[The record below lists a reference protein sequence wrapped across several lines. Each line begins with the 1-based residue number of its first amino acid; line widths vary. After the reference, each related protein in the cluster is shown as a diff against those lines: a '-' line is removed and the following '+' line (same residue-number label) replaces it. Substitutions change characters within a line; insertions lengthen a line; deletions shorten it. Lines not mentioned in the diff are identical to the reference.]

1 MKKKNYITPNLII
14 VSIATD
20 SLVLAGSGGDT
31 QSVNNCQYITIREMA
46 SSLVNTAALLL
57 MMMTIMI
64 MIWNGTGNG
73 RFYLR
78 IIGYLS
84 H

>member
-31 QSVNNCQYITIREMA
+31 QSVNNCK
-46 SSLVNTAALLL
+46 
-57 MMMTIMI
+57 
-64 MIWNGTGNG
+64 GNG
-73 RFYLR
+73 KQLGKYGSFADDDDNDNDNDNDMEWDW
-78 IIGYLS
+78 
-84 H
+84 

>member
-20 SLVLAGSGGDT
+20 SLVLAGSCGDS
-31 QSVNNCQYITIREMA
+31 QSIHDYIGYRVQMA
-46 SSLVNTAALLL
+46 TSLVNTAASL
-57 MMMTIMI
+57 MMTIMI

-73 RFYLR
+73 CFYLR

>member
-31 QSVNNCQYITIREMA
+31 QSVNNC
-46 SSLVNTAALLL
+46 
-57 MMMTIMI
+57 
-64 MIWNGTGNG
+64 NGDGNQLG
-73 RFYLR
+73 KYGSFADDDDNDNDMEWDW
-78 IIGYLS
+78 
-84 H
+84 

>member
-20 SLVLAGSGGDT
+20 SLVLAGSGGGP
-31 QSVNNCQYITIREMA
+31 QSVTTVWEMA
-46 SSLVNTAALLL
+46 TSLVNTAASL
-57 MMMTIMI
+57 MMTI

-73 RFYLR
+73 CFYLR